1 MINRITQRL
10 ARLGL
15 LLVILAP
22 LYSHAETVN
31 SATVRVELTGLSKA
45 SGNIYIAVYD
55 SDQTWLSDDTVLQQT
70 VVIADALAGDIV
82 STELVLQ
89 PGEYAFSIF
98 YDSNNNGK
106 LDTNFIGIPKEPMA
120 LSNNARAKY
129 GPPKYKDAVFVLGS
143 EVVTQRLAIETL

>member
-55 SDQTWLSDDTVLQQT
+55 SEQTWLSDDTVLQQT

-98 YDSNNNGK
+98 YDSNE
-106 LDTNFIGIPKEPMA
+106 FA
-120 LSNNARAKY
+120 
-129 GPPKYKDAVFVLGS
+129 
-143 EVVTQRLAIETL
+143 